1 MIINDY
7 AKGARIVCILSL
19 LSVISGN
26 ILDTSNV
33 KLKGRAKGI
42 FLSDYHNSNNSHLLL
57 STEGYFSIIDDN
69 NTLNQLT
76 QWDKPLNSTYRFSM
90 MSNKTYYECIN
101 LGFFKCSMFNIT
113 TNEVIQSRI
122 PIQTVFNYRPM
133 TYSLAMLT
141 LPNGNF
147 AAAWYEKHTINLQ
160 IYTKEGI
167 RLSKHLSL
175 PVLYVNDKDP
185 FISLDV
191 FPNTNDI
198 IMGYAQNSTNYV
210 TIYSYNKNM
219 VLHSFASLLTSRNS
233 IYVKVLSNNCFITC
247 LRKANPNNLCRIV
260 NLMKG
265 EKINNKMIITLPSNV
280 LRILPISNRI
290 FVLLWKKSDTELK
303 IQLMDNSNGKLLSKE
318 HSIMVPNEFSL
329 DLKPKIVKLNII
341 KHNNEWIMP
350 IYSLRLKNEEEY
362 FYYEKY
368 YIDFICFDFSI
379 KMNSTSLTK
388 IDFMPNI
395 KGKTSHNLKVK
406 FIYKGDSSL
415 GAFIIKGNNN
425 KYRYI
430 EVDQMYSITEVFYFK
445 SFNKSSIIKAQYKIV
460 DDDTYESTEECSI
473 IINIGDTDDEQSI
486 QCNELIDEQ
495 INMIKREES
504 DIDYILY
511 INGIYFVF
519 VLIMLVEIAI
529 KDVNLDNFI
538 SSINDKEYYM
548 TKYYIRQF
556 AKRNIIFSNEK
567 MFHLLNY
574 LFKKYYL
581 KRITKVHYIPFHE
594 YKNIYLLL
602 YVKVFFCFYFGL
614 VESFSTLYLFKIIV
628 CYIMITFIINRLN
641 LRIVNFNIYYDTY
654 TFKEIDDL
662 IDKDKKSKKNQ
673 KVSTNTDI
681 DQLDYS
687 TYYEFS
693 SPQIVFFFFCFFLYS
708 FYLINHQSQISI
720 NNNSLLQCILQILF
734 IFFYLYF
741 IEYLILYF
749 QIKIC
754 MTIYK
759 RNNHITNMILP
770 YIIPP
775 YILIDISALYQY
787 TQWKYQ

>member
-7 AKGARIVCILSL
+7 AKGYRIFSILCILI
-19 LSVISGN
+19 VISCN

-42 FLSDYHNSNNSHLLL
+42 FLSDYYINNNTHFLL
-57 STEGYFSIIDDN
+57 STEGYFSIDDDN
-69 NTLNQLT
+69 NTLNQIA
-76 QWDKPLNSTYRFSM
+76 QWDKPLNSTYRFSI
-90 MSNKTYYECIN
+90 MSNETYYECIN
-101 LGFFKCSMFNIT
+101 IGFFKCSIFNIT
-113 TNEVIQSRI
+113 TNEVIKSRI
-122 PIQTVFNYRPM
+122 PIQTLFNYRPM
-133 TYSLAMLT
+133 TYSLAMLS

-167 RLSKHLSL
+167 KLSKKLSL

-185 FISLDV
+185 FISLDA
-191 FPNTNDI
+191 FPSTNDI

-210 TIYSYNKNM
+210 TIYSYSKNM
-219 VLHSFASLLTSRNS
+219 ILHSFPSLLTSRNS
-233 IYVKVLSNNCFITC
+233 IYVKVLSENCFITC

-260 NLMKG
+260 NFMKG
-265 EKINNKMIITLPSNV
+265 DKLNNKMIITLPSNV

-290 FVLLWKKSDTELK
+290 FVFLWKKSDTELK

-368 YIDFICFDFSI
+368 YIDFLCFDFSMKI
-379 KMNSTSLTK
+379 NSTSLIK
-388 IDFMPNI
+388 VDFIPNI
-395 KGKTSHNLKVK
+395 KGKTNNNLKVK
-406 FIYKGDSSL
+406 FTYKGDSSL

-430 EVDQMYSITEVFYFK
+430 EVEQIYNITEDFYFK
-445 SFNKSSIIKAQYKIV
+445 SFNKSSILKAQYKIV

-473 IINIGDTDDEQSI
+473 VINIGDTEDEQLI
-486 QCNELIDEQ
+486 QYNELINEQ

-504 DIDYILY
+504 DIDYLLY
-511 INGIYFVF
+511 INGLYFVI
-519 VLIMLVEIAI
+519 VLILLVEITI
-529 KDVNLDNFI
+529 NEVNLDNFI

-556 AKRNIIFSNEK
+556 AKRNLFFSNGK
-567 MFHLLNY
+567 TFQLLNY
-574 LFKKYYL
+574 FFKKYYL
-581 KRITKVHYIPFHE
+581 TIITKVHYISFHE
-594 YKNIYLLL
+594 YKNICLLL
-602 YVKVFFCFYFGL
+602 FAKIFFGFYFGL
-614 VESFSTLYLFKIIV
+614 VEAFSTLYLFKIFV

-662 IDKDKKSKKNQ
+662 IDKDKTSKKKQ
-673 KVSTNTDI
+673 KISTSIDI

-687 TYYEFS
+687 TYYEYS
-693 SPQIVFFFFCFFLYS
+693 SPQIVFFFISFFLFS
-708 FYLINHQSQISI
+708 FYLINQHSQISI
-720 NNNSLLQCILQILF
+720 NMNTFSQCILQIMF
-734 IFFYLYF
+734 IFFFLY
-741 IEYLILYF
+741 ITEYLTLYF

-754 MTIYK
+754 MSIYQ
-759 RNNHITNMILP
+759 RNNYITNLLLP
-770 YIIPP
+770 YILPP